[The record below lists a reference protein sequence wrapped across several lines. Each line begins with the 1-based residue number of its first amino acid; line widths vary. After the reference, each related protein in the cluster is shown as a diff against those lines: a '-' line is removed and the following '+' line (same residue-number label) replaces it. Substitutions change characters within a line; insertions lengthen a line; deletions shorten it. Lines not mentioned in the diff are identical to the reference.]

1 MRDHRHALR
10 HCLDGDFRPKLAFGD
25 RQVERLRLV
34 VRPGNRRR
42 AATDMK
48 IHHLFKHRAVKAE
61 VILQRRQGA
70 CMIPPSVITP
80 ATKQI
85 LCHAG
90 LDPASRSIHSGFRLS
105 PE

>member
-1 MRDHRHALR
+1 M
-10 HCLDGDFRPKLAFGD
+10 D
-25 RQVERLRLV
+25 R
-34 VRPGNRRR
+34 
-42 AATDMK
+42 ATK
-48 IHHLFKHRAVKAE
+48 AYIHRANE
-61 VILQRRQGA
+61 I
-70 CMIPPSVITP
+70 IITP